1 MLNDDQYNLEL
12 LINYYQEVLTINEA
26 FTDLSNE
33 NEINR
38 YKNLVEQLVI
48 IRQTLVDK
56 NLSKIRSLYKP
67 IRSLFTNENHFNLLE
82 EIIEFCRRNPSFN
95 YDVTD
100 AELYLKKNITSKA
113 STGTVD
119 MQQLTSVKQKV
130 VPPNTISSKIDDD
143 LVAKLNE
150 VNQQLQ
156 KMTNDEFNEIVI
168 KSSNEVLATL
178 TTNYELMKSDIARY
192 DKLLTEHI
200 NKSGINIAEA
210 IEKEHARFVQK
221 IASDSNQ
228 IIANVSEAITNEF
241 TTQTNLV
248 ADKMK
253 EFDDKAFKRSCL
265 IFFCCV
271 CAIFA
276 CSIFSS
282 SWTANKVAGNTKISK
297 VAATCNSN
305 ASVVQQKLKS
315 QLLSNTYND
324 KLYPYLNNI
333 EVY

>member
-1 MLNDDQYNLEL
+1 MLNNGQYNLEL
-12 LINYYQEVLTINEA
+12 LINYYQEVLAVNEA
-26 FTDLSNE
+26 FTDLSDE

-48 IRQTLVDK
+48 IRQALVDK
-56 NLSKIRSLYKP
+56 NLSKIRLLYKP
-67 IRSLFTNENHFNLLE
+67 IRSLFMNENHFNLLE
-82 EIIEFCRRNPSFN
+82 RIIEFCRRNPTFN
-95 YDVTD
+95 YNISD
-100 AELYLKKNITSKA
+100 AELYLKENIISKA
-113 STGTVD
+113 STGTTN
-119 MQQLTSVKQKV
+119 MQQLISMEQNV
-130 VPPNTISSKIDDD
+130 VSQNAILSKIDDD

-150 VNQQLQ
+150 VNQQLH
-156 KMTNDEFNEIVI
+156 KITNYEFNEIVI

-178 TTNYELMKSDIARY
+178 TTNYELMKLDIARY

-228 IIANVSEAITNEF
+228 IIANVSESVASKL

-248 ADKMK
+248 ANKMK
-253 EFDDKAFKRSCL
+253 EFDDKAFKRAC
-265 IFFCCV
+265 IMFFGCV

-282 SWTANKVAGNTKISK
+282 SWAASKITDGLSITKVTTNSIDTGTITIKSK
-297 VAATCNSN
+297 A
-305 ASVVQQKLKS
+305 K
-315 QLLSNTYND
+315 YN
-324 KLYPYLNNI
+324 
-333 EVY
+333 